1 MMHQQG
7 PDLEQ
12 RLSKLEAQLDRFSLT
27 LHQWQQ
33 TQKHLQ
39 PMESRLSELIEQSS
53 DVLNRWTATDQRH
66 AQAVGEVQSRL
77 NDWNA
82 IETRLGHD
90 ANQRIQEFEQ
100 SMQHELSALRQL
112 HEEPVKQLRE
122 QAANLGEICA
132 SATSSVT
139 ELERTEARFAALE
152 ADLHVRLDE
161 LARGLQAVVAELRG
175 GGEHRTAAL
184 TETAPAWPLD
194 DVVRLHDGLRRSS
207 QGSDPRPSASR
218 DGASERAAASSAPLQ
233 LPEAAAALAGRVES
247 LEHALTTGREEVA
260 QAADRSERQRRLWS
274 VAFAVLALGVV
285 GAGAL
290 AFGLQRR
297 VDTKLN
303 EAAARVTAAQHQAE
317 AAAQLAN
324 QRVAATR
331 EDADRKIAEAEQTA
345 RNAQTVSDVLAA
357 PDLVRFNVTSSN
369 ATPRAYAQ
377 MLWSRSRGL
386 VFSGSRVP
394 PAPAGTTYQAWLLT
408 SAEPVSAGLFVP
420 DAAGRVM
427 LVAQDPPKVPRAVLG
442 VAVTLE
448 PTGGRPAPSGPTF
461 LARAP

>member
-39 PMESRLSELIEQSS
+39 PMESRLSDLIEQSTGIL
-53 DVLNRWTATDQRH
+53 DRWMVTDQRH
-66 AQAVGEVQSRL
+66 AHAVGEVESRL

-82 IETRLGHD
+82 IETRLEQD

-100 SMQHELSALRQL
+100 TMQHELSALRQM
-112 HEEPVKQLRE
+112 HEEPVKHLRE
-122 QAANLGEICA
+122 QAASLGEICVA
-132 SATSSVT
+132 ATSSVSG
-139 ELERTEARFAALE
+139 LERTESRFAALE
-152 ADLHVRLDE
+152 ADLHLRLNE

-175 GGEHRTAAL
+175 GAENRTPAL
-184 TETAPAWPLD
+184 TDGAQAWPLE
-194 DVVRLHDGLRRSS
+194 DVVRLHDDLRRS
-207 QGSDPRPSASR
+207 GPGRDNPSASR
-218 DGASERAAASSAPLQ
+218 DSNGSGKSTAAL
-233 LPEAAAALAGRVES
+233 ALAGRLES
-247 LEHALTTGREEVA
+247 LEEAVTVGREEVA
-260 QAADRSERQRRLWS
+260 KAADRTERQRRSWY
-274 VAFAVLALGVV
+274 VAFAVLAVGVIIAAGLALGM
-285 GAGAL
+285 
-290 AFGLQRR
+290 QRR

-303 EAAARVTAAQHQAE
+303 EAAARVTAAERQAQ

-331 EDADRKIAEAEQTA
+331 EDADRKIVEAEQTA
-345 RNAQTVSDVLAA
+345 RKAQTVSDVLAA
-357 PDLVRFNVTSSN
+357 PDLVRFNVTSGET
-369 ATPRAYAQ
+369 TPRAYAQ

-394 PAPAGTTYQAWLLT
+394 AAPAGSTYQAWLLT
-408 SAEPVSAGLFVP
+408 SGDPVSAGLFVP

-427 LVAQDPPKVPRAVLG
+427 LVAQDPPKVPRSVVG
-442 VAVTLE
+442 VAVTVE
-448 PTGGRPAPSGPTF
+448 PAGGRAAPSGPTL

>member
-1 MMHQQG
+1 MVCVA
-7 PDLEQ
+7 PRRIRIL
-12 RLSKLEAQLDRFSLT
+12 
-27 LHQWQQ
+27 
-33 TQKHLQ
+33 
-39 PMESRLSELIEQSS
+39 
-53 DVLNRWTATDQRH
+53 VLP
-66 AQAVGEVQSRL
+66 
-77 NDWNA
+77 
-82 IETRLGHD
+82 
-90 ANQRIQEFEQ
+90 
-100 SMQHELSALRQL
+100 
-112 HEEPVKQLRE
+112 PV
-122 QAANLGEICA
+122 
-132 SATSSVT
+132 
-139 ELERTEARFAALE
+139 
-152 ADLHVRLDE
+152 
-161 LARGLQAVVAELRG
+161 
-175 GGEHRTAAL
+175 
-184 TETAPAWPLD
+184 ETA
-194 DVVRLHDGLRRSS
+194 RRKGL
-207 QGSDPRPSASR
+207 
-218 DGASERAAASSAPLQ
+218 PLQ
-233 LPEAAAALAGRVES
+233 
-247 LEHALTTGREEVA
+247 
-260 QAADRSERQRRLWS
+260 
-274 VAFAVLALGVV
+274 VLLC
-285 GAGAL
+285 AGAL

-303 EAAARVTAAQHQAE
+303 EAAARVTEAQHQAE

-408 SAEPVSAGLFVP
+408 SAAPVSAGLFVP

-448 PTGGRPAPSGPTF
+448 PTGGRPAPSGPT
-461 LARAP
+461 LLTRAP